1 MVESLCDNS
10 IYIALEK
17 IDDYSEGFFLEK
29 ACCKDLN
36 EVLKC
41 WVINVDGCEDS
52 GGGAQGRVCVI
63 FRERAPPSR
72 LK

>member
-1 MVESLCDNS
+1 MELLCDDP
-10 IYIALEK
+10 IQIALDV
-17 IDDYSEGFFLEK
+17 IDNYSEDFSLEK
-29 ACCKDLN
+29 ACCEDLN

-41 WVINVDGCEDS
+41 WVINVDGCDNG
-52 GGGAQGRVCVI
+52 GGGAQGSVCVI